1 MIELQN
7 YFSDSTIFAPRMLWP
22 SDNIFSISRLA
33 SLLLANRSESAGPLW
48 VITTNTT
55 RVPNQKS
62 PRQNARAVSV
72 CVKWKSNLARR
83 QRRCKHNFAFRRKR
97 IIGFG
102 VSSMQ
107 PVCFGW
113 LLVHIRS
120 WSAVPRWS
128 TQSHR
133 SIPQLVRTPSK
144 PRCAWSKLSGCSRRT
159 LAALRTTAAVKTH
172 SAPFRL
178 FLIQRT
184 SAKRINELQSLK
196 N

>member
-1 MIELQN
+1 M
-7 YFSDSTIFAPRMLWP
+7 R
-22 SDNIFSISRLA
+22 
-33 SLLLANRSESAGPLW
+33 LANRSESAGPLW

-102 VSSMQ
+102 VSSGGSMQ

-128 TQSHR
+128 TRSHR

-144 PRCAWSKLSGCSRRT
+144 PPCAWSKLSHSRSPAHDSRCENPFST
-159 LAALRTTAAVKTH
+159 ALTVSFPAGRCEKNQWT
-172 SAPFRL
+172 P
-178 FLIQRT
+178 
-184 SAKRINELQSLK
+184 QSLK
-196 N
+196 LI